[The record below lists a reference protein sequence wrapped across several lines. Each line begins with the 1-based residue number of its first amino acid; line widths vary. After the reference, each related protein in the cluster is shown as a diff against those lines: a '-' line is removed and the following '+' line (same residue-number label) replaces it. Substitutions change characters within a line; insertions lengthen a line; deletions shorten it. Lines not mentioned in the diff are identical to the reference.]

1 MDYTRPDRGRQS
13 PTPLQPAAVESFA
26 RGTISRR
33 EFVRRGLLVGLTM
46 PSITAVIAACSTTT
60 APGARQSAAAGGTPA
75 GASAGS
81 SAAAPSGSAAAVKT
95 GGSIKVA
102 CQKPVTLDPIA

>member
-1 MDYTRPDRGRQS
+1 MDYTRLDKVRQS
-13 PTPLQPAAVESFA
+13 TTPLQLDAVESFA

-33 EFVRRGLLVGLTM
+33 EFVRRGLLAGRTSQSIGAATPPASPPPARG
-46 PSITAVIAACSTTT
+46 PSQ
-60 APGARQSAAAGGTPA
+60 GAAAGGSSA

-81 SAAAPSGSAAAVKT
+81 SAATASGSAAAVKT

-102 CQKPVTLDPIA
+102 CQKPVTLD

>member
-33 EFVRRGLLVGLTM
+33 EFVRRGLLVGLSM
-46 PSITAVIAACSTTT
+46 SSITAVVAACG
-60 APGARQSAAAGGTPA
+60 GATSPSPAQSGGAAASAAGGGASSPAA
-75 GASAGS
+75 GA
-81 SAAAPSGSAAAVKT
+81 SGSAAAVKT

-102 CQKPVTLDPIA
+102 CQK